1 MLKLGQNEENPFG
14 HIKFYNR
21 INKNP
26 RNKKINWLNWKQ
38 QNILKI
44 SKTKIPKN

>member
-1 MLKLGQNEENPFG
+1 MKKIPLAILSFITEL
-14 HIKFYNR
+14 
-21 INKNP
+21 NKNP